1 MTETTLAGLAERLQ
15 SLYAR
20 IERERMADVPILNP
34 AIGIHAIGFQRWQQG
49 YLGVM
54 VTPWFMNLMLL
65 PGEGENWDELPV
77 LSQSTHVFP
86 SGRYEFTVG
95 HEADLGKYQMC
106 SLFSPMFEFADDAA
120 AVETA
125 GAVIAALMVEEN
137 RDAGDISMSEMGE
150 IWRGE
155 RPHPGDDELSAD
167 EINID
172 QTESGES
179 EAVGGLGERLEK
191 SMSRRQLLRASL
203 LQEDSER

>member
-1 MTETTLAGLAERLQ
+1 MTDTTLADLAERLQ

-20 IERERMADVPILNP
+20 IERERMADMPILNP

-65 PGEGENWDELPV
+65 PGDDENWDELPV

-86 SGRYEFTVG
+86 SGRYQFTVG
-95 HEADLGKYQMC
+95 QEDELGKYQMC

-125 GAVIAALMVEEN
+125 RAVIGALMAEEN
-137 RDAGDISMSEMGE
+137 RDAGDISMNEMAS

-155 RPHPGDDELSAD
+155 PAPRGDDELSAD

-172 QTESGES
+172 RTEVDES
-179 EAVGGLGERLEK
+179 EAAGGLGERLEK
-191 SMSRRQLLRASL
+191 PISRRDLLRASL
-203 LQEDSER
+203 LQEDDGR